1 MPASF
6 LTLVSSA
13 LIEAQK
19 GGASSKSATLLKD
32 IAPEDEEQ
40 EQEQEQENQ
49 LDKGR
54 CQPLS

>member
-6 LTLVSSA
+6 LALVCSA

-19 GGASSKSATLLKD
+19 GRASKNATLSKKFV
-32 IAPEDEEQ
+32 PEDDLEE
-40 EQEQEQENQ
+40 EEEDQ

-54 CQPLS
+54 CLPLS

>member
-6 LTLVSSA
+6 LTLVCSA

-19 GGASSKSATLLKD
+19 GGASSKSAALSKD
-32 IAPEDEEQ
+32 IAPEDE